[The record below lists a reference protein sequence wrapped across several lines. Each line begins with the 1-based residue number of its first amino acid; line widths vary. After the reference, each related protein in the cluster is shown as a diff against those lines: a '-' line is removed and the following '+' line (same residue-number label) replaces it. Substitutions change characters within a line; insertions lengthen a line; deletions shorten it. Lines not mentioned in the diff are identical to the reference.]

1 MQVEELKSRLAAAE
15 KKTSAAP
22 DASKAVTGST
32 PALPENPPK
41 KTETTGSQMRNS
53 IPPTGVVVCF

>member
-22 DASKAVTGST
+22 DASKAVAGST
-32 PALPENPPK
+32 PALENLPK
-41 KTETTGSQMRNS
+41 KTETTGSQMT

>member
-1 MQVEELKSRLAAAE
+1 MQVEELKSRLAAAD

-22 DASKAVTGST
+22 DASKAVAGST
-32 PALPENPPK
+32 PALENVPK